1 MVGPWAEQAPPTNA
15 MSDGHDMKA
24 VYFKTA
30 AEFRR
35 WLAAH
40 HASERELLV
49 GFYRKASGKPSIS
62 YKEAVDEA
70 LCFGWIDG
78 IKKRV
83 DEERYTHRFTP
94 RKQDSIWSLVNATR
108 VKELIALKRMAK
120 PGLEA
125 WERRDPK
132 KTGIYSFEN
141 RPKTFDV
148 ALEREFRKQPAAWTF
163 FRAQPPGYQRLMT
176 FFVMS
181 AKQQETRLRRL
192 DRLIT
197 ASAAGKRVQ

>member
-1 MVGPWAEQAPPTNA
+1 
-15 MSDGHDMKA
+15 MKA
-24 VYFKTA
+24 TYFKTA
-30 AEFRR
+30 SEFRR
-35 WLAAH
+35 WLAAN

-49 GFYRKASGKPSIS
+49 GFYKKASGKPSIS

-83 DEERYTHRFTP
+83 DDERYTHRFTP
-94 RKQDSIWSLVNATR
+94 RKRDSIWSLVNATR
-108 VKELIALKRMAK
+108 VKELIARKRMAK
-120 PGLEA
+120 AGLEA
-125 WERRDPK
+125 WERRDPN

-141 RPKTFDV
+141 RPKAFDA
-148 ALEREFRKQPAAWTF
+148 ALEREFRKQAAAWTF
-163 FRAQPPGYQRLMT
+163 FCAQPPGYQRLMT

-192 DRLIT
+192 DRLIK
-197 ASAAGKRVQ
+197 ASAAGKRIQ

>member
-1 MVGPWAEQAPPTNA
+1 
-15 MSDGHDMKA
+15 MKPR
-24 VYFKTA
+24 YFKTP

-35 WLAAH
+35 WLAAN
-40 HASERELLV
+40 HATVTELSV
-49 GFYRKASGKPSIS
+49 GFYRKSSGKRSIS

-78 IKKRV
+78 VKHRV

-94 RKQDSIWSLVNATR
+94 RKAASTWSLVNANR

-141 RPKTFDV
+141 RPSAFDA
-148 ALEREFRKQPAAWTF
+148 ALEREFRTHTAAWTF

-181 AKQQETRLRRL
+181 AKQQVTRERRL
-192 DRLIT
+192 AALVKR
-197 ASAAGKRVQ
+197 SAEGKRIQ

>member
-1 MVGPWAEQAPPTNA
+1 

-24 VYFKTA
+24 MYFKTGS
-30 AEFRR
+30 EFRR
-35 WLAAH
+35 WLAAN

-83 DEERYTHRFTP
+83 DDERYTHRFTP
-94 RKQDSIWSLVNATR
+94 RKAVSIWSLVNATR
-108 VKELIALKRMAK
+108 IKELIADRRVAT

-125 WERRDPK
+125 WQRRDPK

-141 RPKTFDV
+141 RPKTLEP
-148 ALEREFRKQPAAWTF
+148 ALERTFKAEKAAWAF
-163 FRAQPPGYQRLMT
+163 FCLQPPGYRRLMI
-176 FFVMS
+176 FYVMS
-181 AKQQETRLRRL
+181 AKQPETRARRL
-192 DRLIT
+192 ARLIET
-197 ASAAGKRVQ
+197 SAEGKRIQ

>member
-1 MVGPWAEQAPPTNA
+1 
-15 MSDGHDMKA
+15 MKA

-35 WLAAH
+35 RLAAH
-40 HASERELLV
+40 HASEHELLV
-49 GFYRKASGKPSIS
+49 GFYRKASGKPGIS

-94 RKQDSIWSLVNATR
+94 RKQDSIWSLVNARR

-125 WERRDPK
+125 WQRRDPK
-132 KTGIYSFEN
+132 KTGMYSFEN
-141 RPKTFDV
+141 RPQTFDA
-148 ALEREFRKQPAAWTF
+148 ALERQFRKQPAAWTF

-176 FFVMS
+176 FFVMG

-197 ASAAGKRVQ
+197 ASAAGMRIQ

>member
-1 MVGPWAEQAPPTNA
+1 MTAR
-15 MSDGHDMKA
+15 
-24 VYFKTA
+24 YFRTA
-30 AEFRR
+30 AAFRR

-40 HASERELLV
+40 HGKEHELLV
-49 GFYRKASGKPSIS
+49 GFYKKASGTPGIS

-83 DEERYTHRFTP
+83 DEARYTHRFSP
-94 RKQDSIWSLVNATR
+94 RKPVSIWSLVNARR

-125 WERRDPK
+125 WQRRDPK

-141 RPKTFDV
+141 RPKALDA

-176 FFVMS
+176 FYVMS
-181 AKQQETRLRRL
+181 AKRQETRLQRL
-192 DRLIT
+192 ARLIET
-197 ASAAGKRVQ
+197 SAEGKRMR